1 MLSIQASDK
10 PIIKLRKVEF
20 MLLLSE
26 KEIKSIYT
34 MESAIKDLE
43 NALVHNQE
51 GKIQNPH
58 RTVLDFPEKKASALY
73 MPSALLPIGKT
84 AVKVVTI
91 FPENPAIGKKT
102 TQGVILLSDTETGEH
117 LACMNASYLTRLR
130 TGAVSGIATKHLA
143 KKSARSVAV
152 IGCGA
157 MAEEQLQAV
166 LEVREI
172 DEIFLYNR
180 TAAKTH
186 EFAGK
191 FHKFNGSVTIL
202 ESADEAVS
210 RADIVICSTRSEKPV
225 FSGKALQQGTHINGV
240 GSYLPHMQEVDAETL
255 LRSSKIVVDT
265 IEGVKDEA
273 GDFIIPADEGIWSFS
288 DLHGEIGPLSS
299 GMIAGREND
308 EEITFFKS
316 VGIAYFDLA
325 VAAAVYEKAI
335 LEGVGTKVDL

>member
-1 MLSIQASDK
+1 
-10 PIIKLRKVEF
+10 

-43 NALVHNQE
+43 KALVHNLE
-51 GKIQNPH
+51 GKIRNPH
-58 RTVLDFPEKKASALY
+58 RTVLDFPERQASALY
-73 MPSALLPIGKT
+73 MPSAMPPIGKT

-91 FPENPAIGKKT
+91 FPENPSIGKKT

-130 TGAVSGIATKHLA
+130 TGAVSGIATKLLA
-143 KKSARSVAV
+143 KKSASSVAV

-157 MAEEQLQAV
+157 MAEEQLNAV

-172 DEIFLYNR
+172 EQIFLYNR
-180 TAAKTH
+180 TAAKANEFAEKFH
-186 EFAGK
+186 EFKGEM
-191 FHKFNGSVTIL
+191 TIM
-202 ESADEAVS
+202 ENADEAVS

-225 FSGKALQQGTHINGV
+225 FSGKHLRPGTHINGV
-240 GSYLPHMQEVDAETL
+240 GSYLPHMQEVDTDTL

-265 IEGVKDEA
+265 TEGVKDEA
-273 GDFIIPADEGIWSFS
+273 GDFIIPAAEGIWSFS
-288 DLHGEIGPLSS
+288 DLHGEIGQLSA

-325 VAAAVYEKAI
+325 AAAAVYEKAV
-335 LEGVGTKVDL
+335 LEGIGTKVDL

>member
-1 MLSIQASDK
+1 
-10 PIIKLRKVEF
+10 

-43 NALVHNQE
+43 KALVHNQE

-73 MPSALLPIGKT
+73 MPSALPPIGKT

-143 KKSARSVAV
+143 NKSARSAAV

>member
-1 MLSIQASDK
+1 
-10 PIIKLRKVEF
+10 

-73 MPSALLPIGKT
+73 MPSALPPIGKT

-91 FPENPAIGKKT
+91 FPENPAVGKKT

-143 KKSARSVAV
+143 KKSARTVAV

-172 DEIFLYNR
+172 EGIFLYNR
-180 TAAKTH
+180 TAAKAY
-186 EFAGK
+186 EFADK
-191 FHKFNGSVTIL
+191 FKEFDCGVTIL
-202 ESADEAVS
+202 ENADEAVS

-273 GDFIIPADEGIWSFS
+273 GDFIVPAAEGIWSFS

-316 VGIAYFDLA
+316 VGIAFFDLA